1 MSEPTF
7 NGCVH
12 LWLSSWMGWDQSKR
26 QEDCPACPYCEIE
39 RLARELEEEREL
51 HLTARGQ
58 SDAYEMGMES
68 WKGGYER
75 LTREVEQLEACIHG
89 LSEHAMK
96 AAAEETRLRAALEQI
111 ADCPSIEC
119 ARDPYLCKAWA
130 REALE
135 PKP

>member
-75 LTREVEQLEACIHG
+75 LTRELEMQQLVENRLRLSWDESDKEA
-89 LSEHAMK
+89 K
-96 AAAEETRLRAALEQI
+96 RLRAAI
-111 ADCPSIEC
+111 S
-119 ARDPYLCKAWA
+119 
-130 REALE
+130 EALSAFNSVDTNSAITILHRALLQE
-135 PKP
+135 PK